1 MSEFRILSLKA
12 FSVRIRLVSAPL
24 GRPRRQVLGRWG
36 GAAARDLPK
45 GADQGP
51 TAVKKRGDK
60 QTVRDKEH
68 RAGASGAPV
77 KGCTLVIIMKYS
89 GKFLQKRGI
98 CH

>member
-1 MSEFRILSLKA
+1 MSEFLNLSLKA
-12 FSVRIRLVSAPL
+12 FS
-24 GRPRRQVLGRWG
+24 
-36 GAAARDLPK
+36 AAARDLPK

-68 RAGASGAPV
+68 RAGGGGAPE
-77 KGCTLVIIMKYS
+77 
-89 GKFLQKRGI
+89 FQKI